1 VLLILAPEALAAASS
16 ARHPVGSPRGGAPDA
31 RQEDLPMSKLEGKQ
45 APAFTLTDQ
54 TGKSVSLAD
63 YAGRDVILYFY
74 PRDDTPGCTKEACG
88 FRDHWKQLGK
98 RGVVVLGV
106 SPDSAESHAK
116 FAKKYALP
124 FTLLSDP
131 DRKVMTR
138 YGAFGEKLM
147 YGKKT
152 QGVIR
157 STLWIGADGVVKKH
171 WARVAKAESHP
182 EQVLEALSE
191 K

>member
-1 VLLILAPEALAAASS
+1 
-16 ARHPVGSPRGGAPDA
+16 
-31 RQEDLPMSKLEGKQ
+31 MSKLEGKP
-45 APAFTLTDQ
+45 APDFTLTDQ
-54 TGKSVSLAD
+54 RGKDVSLSD
-63 YAGRDVILYFY
+63 YAGKHVILYFY

-88 FRDHWKQLGK
+88 FRDLWKQIGK
-98 RGVVVLGV
+98 RGAVVLGV
-106 SPDSAESHAK
+106 SPDGEASHAK
-116 FAKKYALP
+116 FATKYDLP

-138 YGAFGEKLM
+138 YGAFGEKMM

-152 QGVIR
+152 KGVIR
-157 STLWIGADGVVKKH
+157 STVWIGPDGVVKKH

-191 K
+191 SD